1 MILYDC
7 FFVFGSDVMVTVATK
22 IENPMKFIFPS
33 DLAKVIAEPVAQ
45 QTFSMI
51 GFGDIFIP
59 ALLSSLALRIDF
71 IRAFTSV
78 KREMATNNGI

>member
-1 MILYDC
+1 
-7 FFVFGSDVMVTVATK
+7 MVTVATK

-33 DLAKVIAEPVAQ
+33 DLAKVISEPVAQ
-45 QTFSMI
+45 QAFSMI

-59 ALLSSLALRIDF
+59 ALLASLALRIDF

-78 KREMATNNGI
+78 KREMATNNGIQRHFQQ